1 MQQTV
6 TSRTT
11 GRATVPVAVRV
22 AARRRVAVV
31 ALAVAA
37 LATVAFAAPAGA
49 ATPRQ
54 TTASEVSTEKDA
66 KLGTILVA
74 GNTVYTLKGKSCTGQ
89 CLKSWTPVVLPAGTA
104 SATAGT
110 GVDSA
115 KLGTKATADG
125 STQITYGGKALY
137 WSAKDKAPGDVK
149 GAGSDKWGKWN
160 VVVTAK
166 SGSGSGG
173 TSTTNAGTGGA
184 AF

>member
-1 MQQTV
+1 MQVTV

-11 GRATVPVAVRV
+11 GRATGRAAARGRV
-22 AARRRVAVV
+22 AAVAF
-31 ALAVAA
+31 AVAA
-37 LATVAFAAPAGA
+37 LAAVAFAAPAGA

-54 TTASEVSTEKDA
+54 TTASEVSTEKEA

-89 CLKSWTPVVLPAGTA
+89 CLKSWTPVVLPTGTA

-110 GVDSA
+110 GVDAA

-125 STQITYGGKALY
+125 SKQITYGGKVLY
-137 WSAKDKAPGDVK
+137 WSVKDKAPGDVK